1 MTTLHH
7 ALCKE
12 IETHRI
18 DDETRHHSGTS
29 SGTNSW
35 LHYQSKTQSRR
46 RHTYSVSKSI
56 DVIPVS
62 HSYILLEEHPLKPT
76 RKRHATSLTA
86 SLDLPGNSTDFSDSG
101 ENKVE
106 TKVLMTGWLHK
117 TTRLK
122 SSKTRGHRQ
131 HRKFKL
137 TPHSL
142 EYSNLL
148 QKVCSYTYNL
158 YTVHL

>member
-1 MTTLHH
+1 MATLQR

-18 DDETRHHSGTS
+18 DDETRYRSRERSRERSRTS
-29 SGTNSW
+29 SW
-35 LHYQSKTQSRR
+35 LHYQSRTQSRR
-46 RHTYSVSKSI
+46 RHTYSVRKSK
-56 DVIPVS
+56 DTVPVD
-62 HSYILLEEHPLKPT
+62 HSYYLLEEHPSKSS
-76 RKRHATSLTA
+76 RKRSTSLTA
-86 SLDLPGNSTDFSDSG
+86 SLDLTGNSRDFSDSG
-101 ENKVE
+101 ENQVE

-122 SSKTRGHRQ
+122 TSKTRGHRQ

-148 QKVCSYTYNL
+148 QKVCSYNIIYI
-158 YTVHL
+158 

>member
-1 MTTLHH
+1 MAMSHR

-18 DDETRHHSGTS
+18 DDETLYCSRTS
-29 SGTNSW
+29 SWFESW
-35 LHYQSKTQSRR
+35 LHYYQSKSQQAER

-56 DVIPVS
+56 DTIPVG
-62 HSYILLEEHPLKPT
+62 HSYIQLEKHPSEPT
-76 RKRHATSLTA
+76 RRRYAKSVTTA
-86 SLDLPGNSTDFSDSG
+86 SLDRTGNSRNFSDSG
-101 ENKVE
+101 KNKVG
-106 TKVLMTGWLHK
+106 TKVLMSGWLHK

-122 SSKTRGHRQ
+122 TSKTRGHRQ

-137 TPHSL
+137 TAHSL

-148 QKVCSYTYNL
+148 QKV
-158 YTVHL
+158 